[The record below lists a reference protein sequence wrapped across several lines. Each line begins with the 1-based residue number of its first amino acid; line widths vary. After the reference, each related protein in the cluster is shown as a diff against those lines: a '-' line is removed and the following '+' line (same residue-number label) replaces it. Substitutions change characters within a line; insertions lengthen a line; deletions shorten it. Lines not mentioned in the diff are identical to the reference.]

1 MKRWN
6 YIKHSP
12 KIFFKN
18 RVSPVYLVFFITN
31 MCNAKCRHC
40 LLGNTVPV
48 SKPRDELSIDEIEK
62 IARSM
67 DDLMFL
73 LPTGGQPFLRKD
85 IAEIVKIFYK
95 ETNVRNVGIPT
106 NGTMT
111 ERTIQFVK
119 EVLKSCPEIDLG
131 IDVSIDGIE
140 ERHDDIRQ
148 VKGLFEKAVTTY
160 KELRKLERIYPNFNV
175 NIETTVS
182 SYNDDHLLEMYD
194 YFTRE
199 LGANT
204 IFTLLTRGA
213 PKEPASKFFN
223 MKRYE
228 EYAVKM
234 EEGIKERTLTGYYNF
249 PFCDV
254 INAKRIVRHRLI
266 AKTVKENKYQVPC
279 MAGRL
284 GAAIFA
290 NGDVLPCELHTD
302 MVLGNLRDFKYDF
315 KKIWFSKKADEA
327 RKWIWDKKC
336 FCTYECFLTLNILF
350 NKRMYPRI
358 LKEWLLIKRSKF
370 RSNMKSDRELANV

>member
-1 MKRWN
+1 
-6 YIKHSP
+6 
-12 KIFFKN
+12 
-18 RVSPVYLVFFITN
+18 
-31 MCNAKCRHC
+31 
-40 LLGNTVPV
+40 
-48 SKPRDELSIDEIEK
+48 
-62 IARSM
+62 
-67 DDLMFL
+67 MFL

-85 IAEIVKIFYK
+85 LAEIVKIFYR

-111 ERTIQFVK
+111 ERTIEFVK
-119 EVLKSCPEIDLG
+119 DVLSSCPEIDLG
-131 IDVSIDGIE
+131 IDVSIDGIG
-140 ERHDDIRQ
+140 ERHDDVRQ

-160 KELRKLERIYPNFNV
+160 KELRKLEKIYPNFNV

-182 SYNDDHLLEMYD
+182 SYNDDHLQEMYD
-194 YFTRE
+194 YFTHE

-213 PKEPASKFFN
+213 PKEPASKFFDIT
-223 MKRYE
+223 RYE
-228 EYAVKM
+228 GYAKKM
-234 EEGIKERTLTGYYNF
+234 EEGIKNRVLTGYYNF

-266 AKTVKENKYQVPC
+266 AKTVRENRYQVPC

-302 MVLGNLRDFKYDF
+302 MILGNLRDFGHDF
-315 KKIWFSKKADEA
+315 KKIWFSEKADEA
-327 RKWIWDKKC
+327 RKRIWDSKC

-350 NKRMYPRI
+350 NKRMYPQI
-358 LKEWLLIKRSKF
+358 LKEWFSIKKSKMLNNKGMT
-370 RSNMKSDRELANV
+370 SV